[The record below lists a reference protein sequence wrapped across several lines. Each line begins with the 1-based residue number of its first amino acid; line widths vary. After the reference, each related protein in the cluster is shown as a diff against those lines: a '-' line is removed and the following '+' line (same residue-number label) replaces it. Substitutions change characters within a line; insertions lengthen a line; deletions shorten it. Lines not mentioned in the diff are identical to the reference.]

1 MMKYFILLSL
11 LVSQALVSQSLAAQ
25 LVIKFDEPTLL
36 LQQISATDLSAMP
49 SLNEAEQSLQK
60 LISDKLN
67 KAQYADLLATL
78 KLRPKAGMSA
88 AMAYL
93 IGQLALQQQQL
104 SLGADYFTHA
114 IKIQANFGKA
124 YHGLGLAQLQSDKP
138 TDATKNFA
146 KALQL
151 GVNDPQI
158 YSFLGYGYIQSE
170 HFHSAVVAYQQA
182 KLVNP
187 DDAQLN
193 QALLYAHTMAGHH
206 DAALSLLEQMLNAT
220 PNDKGLW
227 LHRANALLKKD
238 QFSQG
243 IASLEAAIRLG
254 ENNADNL
261 ALTAQLQLQHGSI
274 NRAQTLYGR
283 IWQTQAQNQV
293 QSNANLVFEA
303 CEYLI
308 ANQEF
313 AAAKALL
320 KKMSLPK
327 NSPHGVQSQLA
338 YLNGLLAQQQGNTA
352 LAARLFEQALSF
364 NGVNGKAL
372 LALAAVKR
380 SQQQSHQ
387 AQMLLLRA
395 GALDEVKLQA
405 LTEHADLMMALGRY
419 PKALELLQQ
428 AADFAPQEP
437 RLFENIQILQRLVR
451 QGGA

>member
-11 LVSQALVSQSLAAQ
+11 LISQALVNQSLGAQ
-25 LVIKFDEPTLL
+25 LVIKFDEPKLL

-49 SLNEAEQSLQK
+49 SLNEAEQSQQK

-78 KLRPKAGMSA
+78 KQRPKADMSA

-104 SLGADYFTHA
+104 SLGADFFTHA
-114 IKIQANFGKA
+114 IKLQANFGKA
-124 YHGLGLAQLQSDKP
+124 YHGLGLAQLQSDNP
-138 TDATKNFA
+138 IAATKNFA

-182 KLVNP
+182 KLFNP

-193 QALLYAHTMAGHH
+193 QALLYAYTMAGHH
-206 DAALSLLEQMLNAT
+206 DAALSLLEQMLNAM
-220 PNDKGLW
+220 PNDQGLW

-238 QFSQG
+238 QFSQA

-254 ENNADNL
+254 ESNADNL

-274 NRAQTLYGR
+274 NRARTLYAR
-283 IWQTQAQNQV
+283 IWQTQT
-293 QSNANLVFEA
+293 NAPLVFEA

-313 AAAKALL
+313 DAAKALL

-327 NSPHGVQSQLA
+327 SSPHGVQSQLA
-338 YLNGLLAQQQGNTA
+338 YLNGLLAQQQGSTA
-352 LAARLFEQALSF
+352 LAARSFEQALSF

-437 RLFENIQILQRLVR
+437 SLFENIQILQRLVR
-451 QGGA
+451 QDGA

>member
-1 MMKYFILLSL
+1 MMKFFILLSL
-11 LVSQALVSQSLAAQ
+11 LISQALVNQSLAAQ
-25 LVIKFDEPTLL
+25 LVIKFDEPKLL
-36 LQQISATDLSAMP
+36 LQQISATDLSVMP
-49 SLNEAEQSLQK
+49 SLNEAEQSQQK

-78 KLRPKAGMSA
+78 KQRPKAGMSA

-104 SLGADYFTHA
+104 SLGADFFTHA
-114 IKIQANFGKA
+114 INLQDNFGKA
-124 YHGLGLAQLQSDKP
+124 YHGLGLVQLQSDNP
-138 TDATKNFA
+138 IAATKNFA

-182 KLVNP
+182 KLFNP

-193 QALLYAHTMAGHH
+193 QALLYAYTMAGHH

-238 QFSQG
+238 QFSQA

-254 ENNADNL
+254 ETNADNL

-274 NRAQTLYGR
+274 DRARKLYGR
-283 IWQTQAQNQV
+283 IWKVHKNPQ
-293 QSNANLVFEA
+293 LVFEA
-303 CEYLI
+303 AHYLI
-308 ANQEF
+308 ANQELD
-313 AAAKALL
+313 AANGLL
-320 KKMSLPK
+320 KQISLPQHSA
-327 NSPHGVQSQLA
+327 NSVRSELA
-338 YLNGLLAQQQGNTA
+338 YLQGGLAQQQGLLTR
-352 LAARLFEQALSF
+352 AAKFLESALSF
-364 NGVNGKAL
+364 NAVNGKAL

-380 SQQQSHQ
+380 SQQLSHQ
-387 AQMLLLRA
+387 AQMLLMRA
-395 GALDEVKLQA
+395 GALDEVKLAA
-405 LTEHADLMMALGRY
+405 LTEHADLMMSLGRY
-419 PKALELLQQ
+419 AKALSLLQQ
-428 AADFAPQEP
+428 AAEFAPHEAS
-437 RLFENIQILQRLVR
+437 LFENIHILQRIIN
-451 QGGA
+451 QSGA